1 MTIKAGTLPGLG
13 GQAQGSA
20 GNRDGTE
27 IKLPK
32 IHRRPNRFMHDYLV
46 DKVVG
51 RQEIRPHRGLPS
63 GILQFPFG
71 ARRENGRQERPKKN
85 QSLGPKALIKLC

>member
-1 MTIKAGTLPGLG
+1 MTIRAGTLLGLG
-13 GQAQGSA
+13 GQAQGRA

-46 DKVVG
+46 DKAAG
-51 RQEIRPHRGLPS
+51 RQGIRLHCGLEA
-63 GILQFPFG
+63 GILRFPFG
-71 ARRENGRQERPKKN
+71 ARRENGQ
-85 QSLGPKALIKLC
+85 